1 MKVEGHSMLD
11 TRISRRAALMGAG
24 AVAAWMASPA
34 LALLQ
39 AVGRV
44 EVPPFVDQ
52 LISRMTLEE
61 KAGQLQLMASA
72 WGGGAALALNP
83 PQGNSDFSKQV
94 EEARQGQLTGV
105 FNGNG
110 ATMAKILQT
119 AAVKESRLKIPLMF
133 AADIIHGHRTIFPVP
148 LAEVAS
154 FEPDLARRT
163 AEAAAFEAAGAGIDW
178 TFSPMVDVARD
189 QRWGRGVEGG
199 GEDVLLGRLFAAAR
213 VQGFQGSDL
222 RSTEHLLACIKHFAA
237 YGAAESG
244 LDYNTVDISQE
255 RLREVYLQPYKAG
268 FDAGALS
275 AMASFNEIN
284 GVPSTGNHWLQTE
297 LLRGEWGFQGF
308 VVSDYTGDEE
318 MIAHGFAKDGRDA
331 ARLAFLAGVDM
342 SMQSGLYRKYLPDLV
357 RGGAVPQATLDTSVR
372 RVLALKAMLGLFD
385 DPFRR
390 IDVKRES
397 ARSMLPKTRALA
409 REAGRKAIVLLKND
423 GDLLPLPRTGKKI
436 ALIGPFASGQHDL
449 VGPWVVYG
457 DDAKAV
463 DLATG
468 IRAQL
473 ADKNGLVITEGSKVE
488 EPVAGGIEQAVAAAR
503 AADIVVLAIGESDGM
518 SGEAQS
524 RTEILVPEPQQRL
537 AEAVAAAGK
546 PVVVVLKHGR
556 ALALEGAVAKAQAIL
571 ATWFLGTETGNAIAD
586 VLFGAYSP
594 SGRLPASFPRRSGQE
609 PYYYAHKNTGRPNPP
624 GPLEPYKA
632 HFRGIPNS
640 ALYPFGHGLT
650 YGKFEYSGLAV
661 SAPALPMSGTIEI
674 TATITNRGTRAA
686 EEVVQL
692 YTHDRTASLTR
703 PVRELKAFRKIALS
717 PGQSE
722 VVRFT
727 LRASDLT
734 FYKGNRLTVEPGAF
748 DVWIA
753 PSAESDGVHRTF
765 DLIA

>member
-1 MKVEGHSMLD
+1 MLD

-24 AVAAWMASPA
+24 AVAAWLASPA
-34 LALLQ
+34 RALLQ

-44 EVPPFVDQ
+44 EVPAFIDP
-52 LISRMTLEE
+52 LISRMTVEE
-61 KAGQLQLMASA
+61 KAGQLSLMASA
-72 WGGGAALALNP
+72 WGGGAALSLNP
-83 PQGNSDFSKQV
+83 ASAGPNFQQQV

-119 AAVKESRLKIPLMF
+119 AAVKDSRMKIPLIF
-133 AADIIHGHRTIFPVP
+133 AADVIHGHRTIFPVP

-199 GEDVLLGRLFAAAR
+199 GEDPLLGRLFAAAR
-213 VQGFQGSDL
+213 VQGFQGTDL
-222 RSTEHLLACIKHFAA
+222 KSTEHMLACIKHFAA
-237 YGAAESG
+237 YGAAEAG
-244 LDYNTVDISQE
+244 LDYNTVDMSEE
-255 RLREVYLQPYKAG
+255 RLREIYLPPYKAG
-268 FDAGALS
+268 FDAGALT

-284 GVPSTGNHWLQTE
+284 GIPSTGNHWLQTD

-318 MIAHGFAKDGRDA
+318 MIKHGFAKDGRDA

-357 RGGAVPQATLDTSVR
+357 RSGAVPQAKLDESVR
-372 RVLALKAMLGLFD
+372 RVLALKSMLGLFE

-390 IDVKRES
+390 IDVKRET

-423 GDLLPLPRTGKKI
+423 GDLLPLPRSGKKI

-468 IRAQL
+468 VRGAL
-473 ADKNGLVITEGSKVE
+473 ADKNNVLIAAGSGIE
-488 EPVAGGIEQAVAAAR
+488 EPITGGIEQAVAAAR
-503 AADIVVLAIGESDGM
+503 AADIVVLAIGEGAGM

-524 RTEILVPEPQQRL
+524 RTEIVVPEPQQKL
-537 AEAVAAAGK
+537 AEAVAAVGR

-556 ALALEGAVAKAQAIL
+556 ALALEGAVANARAIL

-586 VLFGAYSP
+586 VMFGAYSP
-594 SGRLPASFPRRSGQE
+594 SGRLPASFPHRSGQE
-609 PYYYAHKNTGRPNPP
+609 PYYYAHKSTGRPNPP
-624 GPLEPYKA
+624 GELQPYKT

-650 YGKFEYSGLAV
+650 YGKIEYSGMTQ
-661 SAPALPMSGTIEI
+661 SAPALPMNGTIEFA
-674 TATITNRGTRAA
+674 ATITNRGRRAA

-692 YTHDRTASLTR
+692 YTHQRVGSVTR
-703 PVRELKAFRKIALS
+703 PVRELKAYRKIALA

-727 LRASDLT
+727 LRAADLS
-734 FYKGNRLTVEPGAF
+734 FYTHGNHVIVEPGTF
-748 DVWIA
+748 DVWVA
-753 PSAESDGVHRTF
+753 PSAESDGVSGTF
-765 DLIA
+765 ELTA

>member
-1 MKVEGHSMLD
+1 MLE

-24 AVAAWMASPA
+24 AVAAWLASPA
-34 LALLQ
+34 R
-39 AVGRV
+39 AVLEAIGRLD
-44 EVPPFVDQ
+44 VPAFVDP
-52 LISRMTLEE
+52 LIAKMTLEE
-61 KAGQLQLMASA
+61 KAGQLSLMASA
-72 WGGGAALALNP
+72 WGGGAALSLNP
-83 PQGNSDFSKQV
+83 ASAGPNFRQQV

-110 ATMAKILQT
+110 ATMARILQT
-119 AAVKESRLKIPLMF
+119 AAVRESRMKIPLIF

-199 GEDVLLGRLFAAAR
+199 GEDVLLGKLFAAAR

-222 RSTEHLLACIKHFAA
+222 KSPQHMLACIKHFAA

-244 LDYNTVDISQE
+244 LDYNVVDISE
-255 RLREVYLQPYKAG
+255 ARLREVYLQPYKAG

-284 GVPSTGNHWLQTE
+284 GVPSTGNHWLQTD

-318 MIAHGFAKDGRDA
+318 LIAAGYAKDGRDA

-357 RGGAVPQATLDTSVR
+357 RSGEVPQVQLDQSVR
-372 RVLALKAMLGLFD
+372 RVLAMKAMLGLFD

-409 REAGRKAIVLLKND
+409 REAGRKGIVLLKND
-423 GDLLPLPRTGKKI
+423 GDLLPLPKSGRKI
-436 ALIGPFASGQHDL
+436 ALIGPFASGPHDL

-457 DDAKAV
+457 DDARAV

-468 IRAQL
+468 IRAAL
-473 ADKNGLVITEGSKVE
+473 ADKGSLTVVQGSGVE
-488 EPVAGGIEQAVAAAR
+488 EPIAGGLHEALAAAK
-503 AADIVVLAIGESDGM
+503 AADLVVLAIGEGQNM

-524 RTEILVPEPQQRL
+524 RTEIVIPAPQQAL
-537 AEAVAAAGK
+537 AEVVATAGK

-556 ALALEGAVAKAQAIL
+556 ALALDGAVANAPAIL

-586 VLFGAYSP
+586 VLFGDYGP
-594 SGRLPASFPRRSGQE
+594 SARLPASFPRASGQE
-609 PYYYAHKNTGRPNPP
+609 PYYYARKITGRPNPQ

-632 HFRGIPNS
+632 HFRNIPNS

-650 YGKFEYSGLAV
+650 YGKIEYSSFTL
-661 SAPALPMSGTIEI
+661 SAPALPMNGTIQVS
-674 TATITNRGTRAA
+674 ATIANRGTRAA

-692 YTHDRTASLTR
+692 YVHDRTASVTR
-703 PVRELKAFRKIALS
+703 PIRELKAFRKVALA

-722 VVRFT
+722 TVQFA
-727 LRASDLT
+727 LRAADLS
-734 FYKGNRLTVEPGAF
+734 FVGRDGRWGAEPGTF
-748 DVWIA
+748 DVWIS
-753 PSAESDGVHRTF
+753 PSAESEGVHGSF
-765 DLIA
+765 DLTA